1 MTNRGFGLMVRW
13 IIAEGHRPL
22 EANSSRGQ
30 WVDLEDYFVAFEDQR
45 DSVGISS
52 QVGEREE
59 YV

>member
-1 MTNRGFGLMVRW
+1 MVRW